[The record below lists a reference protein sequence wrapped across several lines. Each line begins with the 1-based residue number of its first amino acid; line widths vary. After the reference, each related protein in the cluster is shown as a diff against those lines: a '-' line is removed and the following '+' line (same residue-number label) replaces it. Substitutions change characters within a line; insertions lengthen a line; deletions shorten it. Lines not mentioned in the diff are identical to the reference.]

1 MLRDADGISNFSEG
15 LLLCHHPLHCFNLVR
30 LLLLG
35 KTNAAKPVNRIRL
48 ICRVPLPIQ
57 AFHIAPT
64 DHHARLYFAA
74 QDVPGQFSVLTE
86 GDKLLN
92 GHLHLITERLF
103 SAGAVATT
111 LGNGGFLQ
119 VTQPTEQAD
128 LHFRRK
134 PALCFRKNQL
144 GFHLLPKGAAHQRIN
159 LRAR

>member
-1 MLRDADGISNFSEG
+1 MLRDADGISNFSKG

-35 KTNAAKPVNRIRL
+35 QANTTEPVNRIRL
-48 ICRVPLPIQ
+48 ICRMPLPIQ

-64 DHHARLYFAA
+64 HHHAWLYFAA

-92 GHLHLITERLF
+92 GHLHFIAERLF

-111 LGNGGFLQ
+111 LGDRGFLQ
-119 VTQPTEQAD
+119 VAQPTEQAD

-144 GFHLLPKGAAHQRIN
+144 GFHLLPKGAAHQRVN
-159 LRAR
+159 LRSR

>member
-1 MLRDADGISNFSEG
+1 MLRDADGISDFSEG

-74 QDVPGQFSVLTE
+74 QNVPGQFSVLTE

-103 SAGAVATT
+103 STGAVATT

-144 GFHLLPKGAAHQRIN
+144 GFHLLTKGAAHQRVN